1 MTLKVTIPLPPRELS
16 PNYTVGSRGARLG
29 KAAKIKKYRQTA
41 YLAGLAAINR
51 RAAPR
56 WVAATARATFY
67 VRDRRRRDA
76 DNALASLKAAF
87 DGLKDAGIVAD
98 DSGITHLP
106 VVFVVDK
113 ERPRVEITV
122 HATACKEET

>member
-1 MTLKVTIPLPPRELS
+1 MTLTVTIPLPPRELS

-29 KAAKIKKYRQTA
+29 KAAKIRKYRQAA

-51 RAAPR
+51 RAAPK

-106 VVFVVDK
+106 VVFVLDK
-113 ERPRVEITV
+113 QHPRVEITV
-122 HATACKEET
+122 HATACKEVT